1 MIELIARPTE
11 DRKVVQGEYV
21 IQLNPK
27 ILNKLDRAK
36 VGSYFLVGRVQKER
50 TLWTLALLQ
59 AVNKVI
65 SEDEIRIDQTLRTA
79 IGAKEDDKVVIKVIK
94 PLKSGVLGRLLMGM
108 LKTQIE
114 LMRVKKAIY
123 LDMEKNICRISK
135 DVMKAIG
142 VDEGDFIEVQS
153 PKSSI
158 NLRALELSEEIRKL
172 KKEQIKAN
180 PETYP
185 NCIEML
191 SLKRLRKTEHDLPW
205 VFLDLDARNELGV
218 ESCDVVR
225 IYRDVR
231 HTLYKQIY
239 RLSVPLILIIIGAV
253 IALDIPFAFKI
264 VLLSAG
270 FIIVFFFMIIEIRKM
285 IAS

>member
-11 DRKVVQGEYV
+11 DRKGVQGEYV

-27 ILNKLDRAK
+27 VLNKLDRAK

-59 AVNKVI
+59 AVNEAI

-79 IGAKEDDKVVIKVIK
+79 IGAKEDDKVVIEVIK
-94 PLKSGVLGRLLMGM
+94 PLKRGVLGRLLMGM

-158 NLRALELSEEIRKL
+158 NLRALELSEEIGKL
-172 KKEQIKAN
+172 KKEQIKSN

>member
-1 MIELIARPTE
+1 MIELIACPTK
-11 DRKVVQGEYV
+11 DRKGVQGEYV

-27 ILNKLDRAK
+27 ILNKLDKAR
-36 VGSYFLVGRVQKER
+36 VGSYFLVGRAHKER

-59 AVNKVI
+59 AVHETI

-79 IGAKEDDKVVIKVIK
+79 IGAKEGDKVVIEVIK
-94 PLKSGVLGRLLMGM
+94 PIKRGVLGRLLIRI

-158 NLRALELSEEIRKL
+158 NVRTLELSEEIRKI
-172 KKEQIKAN
+172 KEEQIKVN

-191 SLKRLRKTEHDLPW
+191 SLKRLRETEHDLPW
-205 VFLDLDARNELGV
+205 IFLDLDARNELAV
-218 ESCDVVR
+218 ESCDIVR
-225 IYRDVR
+225 IHRNVG
-231 HTLYKQIY
+231 HTVYKQMY
-239 RLSVPLILIIIGAV
+239 RLSVPSVLTIIGAV
-253 IALDIPFAFKI
+253 IALDITFVLKV
-264 VLLSAG
+264 VLLLTG
-270 FIIVFFFMIIEIRKM
+270 LIIAFVFMIIEIRKK

>member
-1 MIELIARPTE
+1 MTELIARPTE
-11 DRKVVQGEYV
+11 DRKGVQGEYV

-59 AVNKVI
+59 AVNEAI

-79 IGAKEDDKVVIKVIK
+79 IGAKEDDKVVIEVIK
-94 PLKSGVLGRLLMGM
+94 PLKRGVLGRLLMGM

-172 KKEQIKAN
+172 KKEQIKTN